1 MKTKV
6 LARDDSILECGGIGV
21 LLQHLITFCKVVE
34 EGSFTRAA
42 QALNMTQPSVTKQI
56 GSLEDHLSIQL
67 FTRQGKQVHLT
78 PAGDLVYEYARQIHH
93 LVGRCEAGVQELR
106 SPGGGHVTIGCV
118 HTIGM
123 FTLPDLLAEY
133 ARTHPRVKINVKTGN
148 NSETVSML
156 LHGEVDL
163 GITTTPQV
171 HERLESRTLFEDPLL
186 VVTSPEYAA
195 HLPERLSLADLARQP
210 MIAYVKGARFR
221 MTTDL
226 MLEQVG
232 ITPNVIMEFDNHE
245 AIKTMARL
253 GFGVALEPASAV
265 AVDLAAGTLVTLSV
279 PELPDSSRST
289 SLILRRDEMR
299 PAAVEAFIRLLE
311 SRFARI

>member
-1 MKTKV
+1 M
-6 LARDDSILECGGIGV
+6 

-56 GSLEDHLSIQL
+56 GALEDHLQIQL

-93 LVGRCEAGVQELR
+93 LVGECESAVHELR
-106 SPGGGHVTIGCV
+106 TPGGGHITIGCV
-118 HTIGM
+118 HTIGV
-123 FTLPDLLAEY
+123 FTLPDLLADF
-133 ARTHPRVKINVKTGN
+133 AREHPRVKINVKTGN
-148 NSETVSML
+148 NVETVTML

-163 GITTTPQV
+163 GIATTPMV
-171 HERLESRTLFEDPLL
+171 HERLESRPLFEDPLL
-186 VVTSPEYAA
+186 VVASPEYAA
-195 HLPERLSLADLARQP
+195 GLPAQLSLSDLARLP

-221 MTTDL
+221 VTTDM

-232 ITPNVIMEFDNHE
+232 ISPNVVMEFDNHE

-253 GFGVALEPASAV
+253 GFGVALEPATAV
-265 AVDLAAGTLVTLSV
+265 KADLDAGRLVTLTV
-279 PELPDSSRST
+279 PGLPDSSRTT

-299 PAAVEAFIRLLE
+299 PPAVNAFIKLLE
-311 SRFARI
+311 ARFR

>member
-1 MKTKV
+1 M
-6 LARDDSILECGGIGV
+6 

-56 GSLEDHLSIQL
+56 GALEDHLQVQL
-67 FTRQGKQVHLT
+67 FARQGKQVHLT

-93 LVGRCEAGVQELR
+93 LVGECESAVHELR
-106 SPGGGHVTIGCV
+106 TPGGGHITIGCV

-123 FTLPDLLAEY
+123 FTLPELLAEY
-133 ARTHPRVKINVKTGN
+133 ARQHPRVKINVKTGN
-148 NSETVSML
+148 NIETITML

-171 HERLESRTLFEDPLL
+171 HERLESRPLFEDPLL
-186 VVTSPEYAA
+186 VVASPEYAA
-195 HLPERLSLADLARQP
+195 TLEPRLSLSDLARLP
-210 MIAYVKGARFR
+210 VIAYVKGARFR

-232 ITPNVIMEFDNHE
+232 ISPNVVMEFDNHE
-245 AIKTMARL
+245 AIKAMARL

-265 AVDLAAGTLVTLSV
+265 EGDLAAGHLVGLSV
-279 PELPDSSRST
+279 PGLPDSSRTT
-289 SLILRRDEMR
+289 SLILRRDENR
-299 PAAVEAFIRLLE
+299 PPAVEAFIRLLE
-311 SRFARI
+311 NRFGPGK

>member
-1 MKTKV
+1 M
-6 LARDDSILECGGIGV
+6 

-56 GSLEDHLSIQL
+56 GALEDHLQIQL

-93 LVGRCEAGVQELR
+93 LVGECESAVHELR
-106 SPGGGHVTIGCV
+106 TPGGGHITIGCV
-118 HTIGM
+118 HTIGV
-123 FTLPDLLAEY
+123 FTLPDLLADF
-133 ARTHPRVKINVKTGN
+133 AREHPRVKINVKTGN
-148 NSETVSML
+148 NVETVTML

-163 GITTTPQV
+163 GIATTPMV
-171 HERLESRTLFEDPLL
+171 HERLESRPLFEDPLL
-186 VVTSPEYAA
+186 VVASPEYAA
-195 HLPERLSLADLARQP
+195 GLPAQLSLSDLARLP

-221 MTTDL
+221 VTTDM

-232 ITPNVIMEFDNHE
+232 ISPNVIMEFDNHE

-253 GFGVALEPASAV
+253 GFGVALEPATAV
-265 AVDLAAGTLVTLSV
+265 KADLDAGRLVTLTV
-279 PELPDSSRST
+279 PGLPDSSRTT

-299 PAAVEAFIRLLE
+299 PPAVNAFIKLLE
-311 SRFARI
+311 ARFR